1 MKGIIDEDSW
11 VLIRKSNTEDIIR
24 VSAESNDKEKCKNI
38 VNTTLESV
46 RQCYD
51 KVR

>member
-1 MKGIIDEDSW
+1 MTKLDETTII
-11 VLIRKSNTEDIIR
+11 KM
-24 VSAESNDKEKCKNI
+24 VSAESNNKEKCKNI